1 MSVFKQVVGRVRDF
15 FTEPD
20 EKTET
25 TKAKSEASPD
35 PASVPVSRTVIGKTD
50 SFEWEPPEKWRLSNE
65 AGNEP
70 SKPLVNW
77 PSGAA
82 EEPPKLP
89 FSPRNFSTA
98 ELQRSTVLDIVAAV
112 EARHRNVAISAVPPP
127 VGPTSALPYEDGGI
141 TSTGTISTDLLEE
154 IAKQAKSSAEAE
166 GAPVPATPE
175 IPLTPVVPAPA
186 GSLSDARPVPPKVRS
201 LGPQEALALSRRLS
215 PAQDAA
221 LGRARNPQETMEIQ
235 PIVEETPLPQPP
247 VASQGFASMLR
258 EAAQRIRI
266 DEKERAPEA
275 AATLPEDPTL
285 ELSNAA
291 SQSWA
296 LSARSMAGIETAP
309 PPFALDR
316 RSTAGLRRPV
326 FDDPTRTGEIP
337 RPVLVRQPDVESAIS
352 VTVPEA
358 EQAEDSV
365 EREIVGVNTGEIERR
380 LVTSPTAATEDSR
393 TSETLRSLPAE
404 IAVSAKEA
412 VASAP
417 QIEAAAVAPL
427 PPTVATSPSS
437 EYPTGPFSAL
447 VGRLPQAPSAE
458 PAPRLLTPEP
468 VMDVP
473 TVKPPTPSFSP
484 TITSEVS
491 LNDSVSAVIEAP
503 PLPNVQAQAVAPAS
517 PSIHLDPTVVRE
529 IYRIMYMS
537 RRIDDKEIALKRQN
551 KIFFQISGAGH
562 EAVLVAAG
570 MALRPSYDW
579 FYPYYR
585 DRALLLTLGMTP
597 TEMLMGSVG
606 AKDDPNSGGRQM
618 PSHWGHKGLNVVSQS
633 SPVGTQFLQAV
644 GCAEA
649 GIFMKKTG
657 AGSTFKND
665 EVVFV
670 STGDG
675 TTSEGEFWESLNSAC
690 NLKLP
695 VVYLV
700 EDNGYAISVPV
711 EVQTAGGSI
720 SRLVRSFPDLLV
732 LEVDGCDPIESLR
745 VMGEAVRYARMRKGP
760 ALVHA
765 KVIRPYSHSLSDD
778 ESLYRPV
785 SERDEDASR
794 DPLNSFPARLIA
806 ADLLTAAE
814 LAHVRTE
821 VDREIEEAT
830 DRALEAATPAAESAS
845 WWVYS
850 SIDPT
855 SREFDSPPE
864 YGDAPNPNKTMV
876 DLLNAAHVDEMARD
890 PRIVV
895 FGEDVADCSRP
906 DNLDKV
912 KGKGGV
918 FKVTH
923 NLQRKYGSD
932 RVFNS
937 PLAEANIIGRAI
949 GMATRG
955 LKPVVEIQFFD
966 YIWPAYHQLRNELA
980 LMRWRSSGNFKCPVV
995 VRVTYGGYLQGGAVY
1010 HSQCGEVLFTHIPG
1024 LRVVIPS
1031 NAEDANGLLRTAIR
1045 SDDPV
1050 IFLEHKHLYRQTY
1063 NKGSYPGPNHMIP
1076 FGKAKVVRE
1085 GEHVTIVTF
1094 GALVQR
1100 CVAAARA
1107 LDEEGVSV
1115 EILDLRSLNPYDMD
1129 AIAKSVRKT
1138 GRVLV
1143 AHEDQISF
1151 GYGAEIAARIADDLF
1166 SYLDAPVRRLG
1177 ATDNFVGYHPT
1188 LENATLPQIANIRAA
1203 IEKLV
1208 EF

>member
-1 MSVFKQVVGRVRDF
+1 MSVFSKVAGKIRDF
-15 FTEPD
+15 FLEP
-20 EKTET
+20 EAKTPT
-25 TKAKSEASPD
+25 ARRDAAPI
-35 PASVPVSRTVIGKTD
+35 PATPVRVPVRAVKEKPET
-50 SFEWEPPEKWRLSNE
+50 FEWEPPDRI
-65 AGNEP
+65 
-70 SKPLVNW
+70 
-77 PSGAA
+77 
-82 EEPPKLP
+82 KLP
-89 FSPRNFSTA
+89 AAPADKASEPLIPWSGETAAPPGFVSSAPAPASSGLPRDYSTA
-98 ELQRSTVLDIVAAV
+98 ELQRSSVLDIVASV
-112 EARHRNVAISAVPPP
+112 DSRSEALSARSSHAAASAFAAKNGLEIPTEISHDVLEEWARRAEAAAPPEMSEPVPVRGPNTQEIGP
-127 VGPTSALPYEDGGI
+127 LIEEAFGPTPSEPLASPPSDG
-141 TSTGTISTDLLEE
+141 L
-154 IAKQAKSSAEAE
+154 
-166 GAPVPATPE
+166 
-175 IPLTPVVPAPA
+175 
-186 GSLSDARPVPPKVRS
+186 
-201 LGPQEALALSRRLS
+201 
-215 PAQDAA
+215 
-221 LGRARNPQETMEIQ
+221 
-235 PIVEETPLPQPP
+235 
-247 VASQGFASMLR
+247 GFAAMLR
-258 EAAQRIRI
+258 EAAR
-266 DEKERAPEA
+266 RADDAEVVVEEYSEPVAPSFSNDTSEGQKR
-275 AATLPEDPTL
+275 PTG
-285 ELSNAA
+285 
-291 SQSWA
+291 SWA
-296 LSARSMAGIETAP
+296 LTQRSLAGIETAP
-309 PPFALDR
+309 PPFALE
-316 RSTAGLRRPV
+316 RSVTTILPALGAATSSMPRPNLP
-326 FDDPTRTGEIP
+326 DPTRTDEIDRRTLQAF
-337 RPVLVRQPDVESAIS
+337 RPA
-352 VTVPEA
+352 PEA
-358 EQAEDSV
+358 SGTGPSARV
-365 EREIVGVNTGEIERR
+365 REREIVGVNTGEIDRG
-380 LVTSPTAATEDSR
+380 LLAPKPAPTTSLLTEM
-393 TSETLRSLPAE
+393 
-404 IAVSAKEA
+404 
-412 VASAP
+412 VAGPS
-417 QIEAAAVAPL
+417 
-427 PPTVATSPSS
+427 TSPSEPDPPPLPEIFPPDPATPS
-437 EYPTGPFSAL
+437 PLYQTGPFSAL
-447 VGRLPQAPSAE
+447 VARLSQEPDEPDAERVAAPIPPV
-458 PAPRLLTPEP
+458 PAGSPR
-468 VMDVP
+468 
-473 TVKPPTPSFSP
+473 
-484 TITSEVS
+484 IG
-491 LNDSVSAVIEAP
+491 
-503 PLPNVQAQAVAPAS
+503 
-517 PSIHLDPTVVRE
+517 LDPTVVRE
-529 IYRIMYMS
+529 IYRIMYLS

-551 KIFFQISGAGH
+551 RIFFQISGAGH

-570 MALRPSYDW
+570 MALRPGYDW

-597 TEMLMGSVG
+597 TEMLLGSVG
-606 AKDDPNSGGRQM
+606 AKDDPSSGGRQM

-649 GIFMKKTG
+649 GLFMQKTG
-657 AGSTFKND
+657 AAATFKND

-675 TTSEGEFWESLNSAC
+675 TTSEGEFWESLNTAC

-720 SRLVRSFPDLLV
+720 SKLVRSFPNLLV
-732 LEVDGCDPIESLR
+732 LEVDGCDPVASLR
-745 VMGEAVRYARMRKGP
+745 IMGEAVHHCRARKGP

-778 ESLYRPV
+778 ESLYRPPL
-785 SERDEDASR
+785 ERAADAAV
-794 DPLNSFPARLIA
+794 DPVNSFRTRILSEG
-806 ADLLTAAE
+806 LLSEQTIAE
-814 LAHVRTE
+814 LQRE
-821 VDREIEEAT
+821 VDLEIDEAT
-830 DRALEAATPAAESAS
+830 DRALEAPTPAAESAT

-895 FGEDVADCSRP
+895 FGEDVADCSRE

-923 NLQRKYGSD
+923 NLQRKYGSA

-980 LMRWRSSGNFKCPVV
+980 LMRWRSAGNFKCPVV

-1063 NKGSYPGPNHMIP
+1063 NKGSYPGPNHMVP
-1076 FGKAKVVRE
+1076 FGKARVVHE
-1085 GEHVTIVTF
+1085 GSHVTIVTF

-1100 CVAAARA
+1100 SVAAVRD
-1107 LDEEGVSV
+1107 LEEEGISV
-1115 EILDLRSLNPYDMD
+1115 EILDLRTLNPYDFE
-1129 AIAKSVRKT
+1129 AIRKSVKKT

-1151 GYGAEIAARIADDLF
+1151 GYGAEIAAKIGEELF

-1177 ATDNFVGYHPT
+1177 ALDVFVGYHPT
-1188 LENATLPQIANIRAA
+1188 LENATLPQVANIKDA
-1203 IEKLV
+1203 IRRLV
-1208 EF
+1208 EY